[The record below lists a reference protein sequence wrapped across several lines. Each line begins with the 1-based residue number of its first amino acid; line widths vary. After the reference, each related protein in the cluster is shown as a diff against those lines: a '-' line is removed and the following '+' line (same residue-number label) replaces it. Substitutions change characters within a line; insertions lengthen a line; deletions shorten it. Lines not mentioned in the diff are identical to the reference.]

1 MTSFPLYSNICNK
14 ISTNLK
20 EFTDADKK
28 NLQKMYKKCPE
39 ESHELIYALIKSY
52 QIDNDIEPDSNT
64 PFYGKVLKSGIK
76 FDINN
81 FPNKLQNI
89 LYEFIKM
96 NLDKNR

>member
-1 MTSFPLYSNICNK
+1 MSSFPLYSNICAK
-14 ISTNLK
+14 ISTSLK
-20 EFTDADKK
+20 EFTDVDKK

-52 QIDNDIEPDSNT
+52 QIDNNIEPNSNT
-64 PFYGKVLKSGIK
+64 PFCGKVLKSGIK

-89 LYEFIKM
+89 LKEFIEM
-96 NLDKNR
+96 NLNKNR